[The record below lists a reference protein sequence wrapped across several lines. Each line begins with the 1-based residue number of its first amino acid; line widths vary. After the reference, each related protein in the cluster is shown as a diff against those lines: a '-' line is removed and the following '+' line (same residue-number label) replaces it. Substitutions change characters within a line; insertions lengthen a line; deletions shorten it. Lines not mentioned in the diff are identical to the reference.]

1 MNLTLYALCPILTH
15 GHPPPPFTTIH
26 SILAYLT
33 DLRNPEAS

>member
-15 GHPPPPFTTIH
+15 GHPPPFTTIH